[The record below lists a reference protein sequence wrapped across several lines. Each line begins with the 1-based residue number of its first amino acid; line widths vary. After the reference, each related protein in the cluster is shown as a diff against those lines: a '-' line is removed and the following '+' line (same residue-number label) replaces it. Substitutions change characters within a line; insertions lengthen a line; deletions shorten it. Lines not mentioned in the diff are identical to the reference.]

1 MEIAEL
7 LVEQEDLKKSD
18 ISHMDELTQYKI
30 LLIQLQNRQTREFS
44 DLLYGSDDTDEKEDK
59 LRVLH
64 KLEEENFTK
73 KQIWGNG
80 L

>member
-30 LLIQLQNRQTREFS
+30 LLIQLQNRQTRD
-44 DLLYGSDDTDEKEDK
+44 DLLYGSDYTVELSFKA
-59 LRVLH
+59 
-64 KLEEENFTK
+64 
-73 KQIWGNG
+73 
-80 L
+80 

>member
-30 LLIQLQNRQTREFS
+30 LLIQLQNRQTREFN
-44 DLLYGSDDTDEKEDK
+44 DLLYGSDYTAEKEDK
-59 LRVLH
+59 LYYPKRECSKFCVSL
-64 KLEEENFTK
+64 
-73 KQIWGNG
+73 I
-80 L
+80 